1 MDKEKS
7 KRFIELAFLRIANSY
22 WFKTEDIMWAFT
34 IGINQWHPVTSK
46 AVKLQNFYTGLFT
59 SYFSYS
65 LYMLDKVY
73 TTEKIDFTTFIL
85 LIFLYF
91 NAMMFV
97 LEGNSRYV
105 FPLHP
110 IYTIGVSFVIYNVLK
125 KLLLNVFQQFCLKFG
140 LLH

>member
-1 MDKEKS
+1 LI
-7 KRFIELAFLRIANSY
+7 RFIR
-22 WFKTEDIMWAFT
+22 
-34 IGINQWHPVTSK
+34 QR
-46 AVKLQNFYTGLFT
+46 
-59 SYFSYS
+59 
-65 LYMLDKVY
+65 
-73 TTEKIDFTTFIL
+73 KIDFTTFIL

-125 KLLLNVFQQFCLKFG
+125 KLLPERFSAVLS
-140 LLH
+140 